1 MKKIKFKT
9 LIKKYDNRPEADYVI
24 NLGNNMDFDDWD
36 LEPSGD
42 AFRTSAEAI
51 EAANNNYPDYQAV
64 EVVLMPEDDDDI
76 NEVIY
81 RKYKRTE

>member
-1 MKKIKFKT
+1 MGKINE
-9 LIKKYDNRPEADYVI
+9 LIDHYDNRPEADYVI
-24 NLGNNMDFDDWD
+24 NFGNSMDFDD

-42 AFRTSAEAI
+42 AYITSTKAI
-51 EAANNNYPDYQAV
+51 AAANNYLRFNRHQAI

-81 RKYKRTE
+81 RVYKRIK

>member
-1 MKKIKFKT
+1 MGKINE
-9 LIKKYDNRPEADYVI
+9 LIDHYDNRPEADYVI
-24 NLGNNMDFDDWD
+24 NFGNSMDFDD

-42 AFRTSAEAI
+42 AYRTSAEAI
-51 EAANNNYPDYQAV
+51 AAANDYLSSNKYQAI

-81 RKYKRTE
+81 RVYKRIK

>member
-1 MKKIKFKT
+1 MGKING
-9 LIKKYDNRPEADYVI
+9 LIYSYDNRPEADYVI
-24 NLGNNMDFDDWD
+24 NFGKSMDFDD

-42 AFRTSAEAI
+42 AYRTSTEAI
-51 EAANNNYPDYQAV
+51 AAANNYLSSNKHKAI

-81 RKYKRTE
+81 RAYKRIK